1 MVFCLFRT
9 LEKEDKSMKNFLL
22 VTLIACICVSITPTA
37 FAATKKQAKQAEETV
52 EALVPPPP
60 YDQKP
65 ESKVEIASQS
75 KKPKEAK
82 VTLSPNSIE
91 YDVTTFIK
99 PTTLS
104 LTDFMNQFAAYNPE
118 YVVSVDKEEHCLR
131 VGRKT
136 FKPKADGIQ
145 SVTLSFAADKDLL
158 GEEHPV
164 AITIIGV
171 RSGND
176 PHKKYKRTFKMPE
189 EWGSQIKVEG
199 YDECIYMAQFNVLH
213 QLLEAIVKDPTG
225 NNFEEDQKLFC
236 DFTYEK
242 YQD

>member
-37 FAATKKQAKQAEETV
+37 FAATKKQAKQTEETV

-65 ESKVEIASQS
+65 ESKVEILSS
-75 KKPKEAK
+75 PK
-82 VTLSPNSIE
+82 VTKTTLCPNSIE
-91 YDVTTFIK
+91 YDATAYVNPK
-99 PTTLS
+99 TLS
-104 LTDFMNQFAAYNPE
+104 LTSFLGQFTAYNPA
-118 YVVSVDKEEHCLR
+118 YTVNVDSKNHCLKIE
-131 VGRKT
+131 RKVP
-136 FKPKADGIQ
+136 KPKADGIQ
-145 SVTLSFAADKDLL
+145 SVTLSFAANKDLF

-189 EWGSQIKVEG
+189 EWGSQIKIEG